1 MRLAFASTARASRT
15 STSVRA
21 SRPSR
26 IAERVGIDERTCVA
40 SIASSSRRASFVA
53 LSARADDDDET
64 TSEEPSST
72 TTTTS
77 RPTKPSERRKSP
89 VYDGGKY
96 GMGARV
102 DKALDATTNQ
112 AGFVAGGIVLT
123 MSAVLM
129 FLFGPRPPTEY

>member
-15 STSVRA
+15 STSARA

-40 SIASSSRRASFVA
+40 SIASSSSRRASFVA

-64 TSEEPSST
+64 TSDETSSSR
-72 TTTTS
+72 TTS

-89 VYDGGKY
+89 VYYGGKY

>member
-40 SIASSSRRASFVA
+40 SIASSSSRRASFVA

-64 TSEEPSST
+64 TSDETSSS
-72 TTTTS
+72 TTTS